1 MSYEDIMKRYANLG
15 VEAVQEKDWIQLL
28 SDELT
33 EIIRT
38 QIDEAGAKATT
49 DLKETIGAVPKVI
62 PNGLE
67 ISFSALDY
75 YKFVDE
81 GVNGVKV
88 NRNSPYS
95 FETTKP
101 MPPKA
106 IMNLKNYINVKG
118 IPHFAGDLERTAYAL
133 SVLIKKKG
141 IKARNITDAIFE
153 KGKFE
158 EIISQ
163 RVSESLNFGVTLLF
177 EEKIIKWQSQVKPNR
192 NQ

>member
-1 MSYEDIMKRYANLG
+1 MSYQDIMKRYANLG
-15 VEAVQEKDWIQLL
+15 VDAVQEKDWIQLL

-81 GVNGVKV
+81 GVNGVEV
-88 NRNSPYS
+88 SNNSPYS
-95 FETTKP
+95 FKTIKP
-101 MPPKA
+101 MPREA
-106 IMNLKNYINVKG
+106 IMNLQNYINVKG
-118 IPHFAGDLERTAYAL
+118 IPQFAGSLESTAYAL
-133 SVLIKKKG
+133 SVGIKKKG

-177 EEKIIKWQSQVKPNR
+177 EEKIIKWQSQV
-192 NQ
+192 

>member
-1 MSYEDIMKRYANLG
+1 MSYQEIMARYANLG
-15 VEAVQEKDWIQLL
+15 VEAVQQKDWIQLL

-49 DLKETIGAVPKVI
+49 DLKETIGAVPKII
-62 PNGLE
+62 PNGIE
-67 ISFSALDY
+67 ISFSALNY

-81 GVNGVKV
+81 GVNGVEV
-88 NRNSPYS
+88 NNSSPYS
-95 FETTKP
+95 FKTIKP
-101 MPPKA
+101 MPREA
-106 IMNLKNYINVKG
+106 IMGLKNYINVKG
-118 IPHFAGDLERTAYAL
+118 IPQFGGSLESTAYAL
-133 SVLIKKKG
+133 SVSIKKKG
-141 IKARNITDAIFE
+141 IKPRNITNAIFE

-177 EEKIIKWQSQVKPNR
+177 ENKVIKWQQAT
-192 NQ
+192 

>member
-33 EIIRT
+33 EIIRK

-88 NRNSPYS
+88 NRGSRFSY
-95 FETTKP
+95 TDMK
-101 MPPKA
+101 MPA
-106 IMNLKNYINVKG
+106 INDLKNYINVKG
-118 IPHFAGDLERTAYAL
+118 IPYFAGDLDSTAY
-133 SVLIKKKG
+133 VLARSIQRKG
-141 IKARNITDAIFE
+141 YDARNITDAVFE

-177 EEKIIKWQSQVKPNR
+177 ENKVIKWQSQAKQNR